1 MTALPRIMVAPNGA
15 TKTKADHPAL
25 PMSLDELTDTAR
37 ACQTAG
43 AQGLH
48 FHLRTPEGTHLLDS
62 GAYREALAHLSEQV
76 PGMALQITTEA
87 AGIYHPPHQ
96 RHVALHSGATLVSVS
111 LREMLRDGAEVAG
124 RFYRDCADAG
134 ITVQHICY
142 DREDAEHLAHV
153 LPYEHFENPT
163 LQLLFVL
170 GRYTAGQISSPDML
184 TPFTQWMRS
193 RGIEPDW
200 AVCAFGAGETTALT
214 AAAALGGKMRVG
226 FENSLWHA
234 DGTLAENNAARVADL
249 CAALALS

>member
-25 PMSLDELTDTAR
+25 PITLDELTNTAR

-62 GAYREALAHLSEQV
+62 GAYREALGHLAAQV
-76 PGMALQITTEA
+76 PGLALQITTEA

-96 RHVALHSGATLVSVS
+96 RHIALHSGASLVSVS
-111 LREMLRDGAEVAG
+111 LREMLRDGLDVAR
-124 RFYRDCADAG
+124 RFYLECAEAG
-134 ITVQHICY
+134 IAIQHICY
-142 DREDAEHLAHV
+142 DRQDAENLARV
-153 LPYEHFENPT
+153 LPREHIENPA

-170 GRYTAGQISSPDML
+170 GRYTSGQASSPEML
-184 TPFTQWMRS
+184 APFTDWMRGL
-193 RGIEPDW
+193 GIAPDW
-200 AVCAFGAGETTALT
+200 AVCAFGIGETAALT
-214 AAAALGGKMRVG
+214 AAATLGGKMRVG

-234 DGTLAENNAARVADL
+234 NGKLAANNAARVEEL
-249 CAALALS
+249 YAALA